1 MIFDLS
7 IPDIV
12 VPIISSNIV
21 LCSNTMYASKREE
34 LKEESPTNLLT
45 PPYRW
50 EQMYHYAREYCLLV
64 LIIPV
69 IKLLDNKE

>member
-34 LKEESPTNLLT
+34 LKEEIKSYK
-45 PPYRW
+45 PPYSSLWVRKDVPLCAW
-50 EQMYHYAREYCLLV
+50 IFVGSDHIGDQVTRQ
-64 LIIPV
+64 
-69 IKLLDNKE
+69 